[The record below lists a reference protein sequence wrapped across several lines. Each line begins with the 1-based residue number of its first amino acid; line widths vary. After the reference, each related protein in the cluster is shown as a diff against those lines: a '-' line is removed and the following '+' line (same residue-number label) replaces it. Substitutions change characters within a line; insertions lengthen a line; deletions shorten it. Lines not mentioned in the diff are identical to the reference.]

1 MKHRIG
7 SILSLIILS
16 LVFSFF
22 NGCKPQGQKTTTL
35 SIWET
40 YNDEEHEVFMRI
52 VSDFQKKNPGF
63 NITVQ
68 RVPFRGIEQK
78 VLTAIAGGIPPDI
91 ARIDVAFTSG
101 LVSKGAVVP
110 LFPEELGP
118 LTDQLLKEPL
128 KSNIIR
134 DTLFGL
140 PDQTTCV
147 VLFYRKD
154 LYKKYGVDK
163 PPATWDEFVTVAKK
177 LTHPDQ
183 GIFGF
188 GMHNSL
194 WWTFPFIFSF
204 GGGFLSPDLKESLLD
219 HPGSIAGFKFK
230 VDLYRKHKVE
240 AGAWRP
246 GAVTPDIGFRNGKYA
261 MMLSGPWSIKS
272 LIEANVD
279 FGIAPIPEGPAGSHS
294 IIGGTNIAILNPEKK
309 EPALKFLKYL
319 LSPEV
324 QAFWANELGQIPINV
339 KAFPMVDTLRHPYL
353 PVLIKTA
360 LTAYSRPATPFYA
373 EIEILANQEMELALS
388 GKKSPEEVMRTIDR
402 RIEQEILAKYV
413 K

>member
-1 MKHRIG
+1 MRGIALLTIPAL
-7 SILSLIILS
+7 ILTFYS
-16 LVFSFF
+16 
-22 NGCKPQGQKTTTL
+22 CKPSQKKSTTL
-35 SIWET
+35 TIWET
-40 YNDEEHEVFMRI
+40 YNDEEHRVFSKI
-52 VSDFQKKNPGF
+52 ISDFEKKNPGVK
-63 NITVQ
+63 ITVQ
-68 RVPFRGIEQK
+68 RVPFNGIEQK
-78 VLTAIAGGIPPDI
+78 VLTAIAAGIPPDL
-91 ARIDVAFTSG
+91 ARIDVAFTSV

-110 LFPEELGP
+110 IFPEELGN

-128 KSNIIR
+128 KSNIIH

-140 PDQTTCV
+140 PDQTTCI

-154 LYKKYGVDK
+154 LYKKYGIKK

-177 LTHPDQ
+177 LTHPDK
-183 GIFGF
+183 GIYGF

-204 GGGFLSPDLKESLLD
+204 GGGFLSPDLKECLFD
-219 HPGSIAGFKFK
+219 KPGSIAGFKFK
-230 VDLYRKHKVE
+230 VDLYRKYRVE

-246 GAVTPDIGFRNGKYA
+246 GAIPPDIGFRNGKYA
-261 MMLSGPWSIKS
+261 MMLSGPWSIES
-272 LIEANVD
+272 LIEDSID
-279 FGIAPIPEGPAGSHS
+279 FGISPLPEGPAGSHS
-294 IIGGTNIAILNPEKK
+294 ILGGTNIAILNPKK
-309 EPALKFLKYL
+309 KPLALKFLKYL

-324 QAFWANELGQIPINV
+324 QAYWANELGQIPVNV

-353 PVLIKTA
+353 PVLMKTA

-373 EIEILANQEMELALS
+373 KIEILANQEMELALS

-402 RIEQEILAKYV
+402 RIEKEILAKYV